1 MRRIRTAGNG
11 SGQRRQP
18 PLQVRVRED
27 ECGGAGGP
35 PRRNPAERGMGKE
48 AEEAGR
54 EPEVQ
59 TTSATGRKEW
69 TGRVDDEMGVH
80 FSRA

>member
-1 MRRIRTAGNG
+1 MAVADVG
-11 SGQRRQP
+11 SHRSKLGFEKMS
-18 PLQVRVRED
+18 VEVRED
-27 ECGGAGGP
+27 HQGGI
-35 PRRNPAERGMGKE
+35 RRSVARGMGKE